1 MQTQARL
8 LVVDDQP
15 LYLEGLRALL
25 ARAAPHLPF
34 TAVRTPSAAMERLG
48 TMDGPLLVIIDHR
61 LAATALG
68 AAFLEQ
74 LCNARPRALRALLS
88 GIEDAGLCRQ
98 ARRAGYRGYL
108 TRRMDDAEW
117 MDAVQ
122 VILAGGYYFA
132 ASAPAP
138 AALND
143 RQLSVLQLASSGLG
157 NREIA
162 ARLHLT
168 ERTVKYHLS
177 ETFVRLSTSSRTE
190 AVAKA
195 AALGLISLPD
205 HQATHVW

>member
-15 LYLEGLRALL
+15 LYLEGLRSLL
-25 ARAAPHLPF
+25 ARAAPHLAF
-34 TAVRTPSAAMERLG
+34 TGVRTPGAAMERLG
-48 TMDGPLLVIIDHR
+48 STDGPLLVIVDQR
-61 LAATALG
+61 LAGTALG
-68 AAFLEQ
+68 MALMEQ
-74 LCNARPRALRALLS
+74 LDNVRLQVMRVLLS
-88 GIEDAGLCRQ
+88 GVEDPGLCRQ

-108 TRRMDDAEW
+108 TRRMDAAEW
-117 MDAVQ
+117 LDALQ

-177 ETFVRLSTSSRTE
+177 ETFLRLSSSTRTE

-205 HQATHVW
+205 HQATHAW